1 MVPCVGLQCM
11 IVVFPGHILLIFH
24 GALGWSVVYDCGVS
38 WSYSLN
44 FSWCLA
50 LVCSV

>member
-1 MVPCVGLQCM
+1 MVPWVGLQCM

-24 GALGWSVVYDCGVS
+24 GALGWSVVYDCGIS

-44 FSWCLA
+44 FS
-50 LVCSV
+50 

>member
-1 MVPCVGLQCM
+1 MVPWVGLQCM

-24 GALGWSVVYDCGVS
+24 GALGWSAVYDCGIS

-44 FSWCLA
+44 FS
-50 LVCSV
+50 